1 MDAVDVRVSTFL
13 VKSGFGNA
21 KTGIRVE
28 HVPTGLVAESS
39 RERSEHMNKAIAF
52 SKLEAMVKTKSG
64 GVKADKVTVSDKA
77 RAVAAL
83 QKEFELLEAK
93 QLEVGEQ
100 MAVLVAQQV
109 VLSEKCRLIK
119 QSMMELLK

>member
-1 MDAVDVRVSTFL
+1 MSFKRST
-13 VKSGFGNA
+13 
-21 KTGIRVE
+21 
-28 HVPTGLVAESS
+28 
-39 RERSEHMNKAIAF
+39 NKPYLDG
-52 SKLEAMVKTKSG
+52 SKVC
-64 GVKADKVTVSDKA
+64 VSDKA

-93 QLEVGEQ
+93 QLDVGEQ

-109 VLSEKCRLIK
+109 VLAEKCRIIK

>member
-1 MDAVDVRVSTFL
+1 MSFKRQANKQYIDGPRVC
-13 VKSGFGNA
+13 
-21 KTGIRVE
+21 
-28 HVPTGLVAESS
+28 
-39 RERSEHMNKAIAF
+39 
-52 SKLEAMVKTKSG
+52 
-64 GVKADKVTVSDKA
+64 VSDKA

-83 QKEFELLEAK
+83 QKEFELLETK

>member
-1 MDAVDVRVSTFL
+1 
-13 VKSGFGNA
+13 
-21 KTGIRVE
+21 
-28 HVPTGLVAESS
+28 
-39 RERSEHMNKAIAF
+39 
-52 SKLEAMVKTKSG
+52 MVKTKSG

-77 RAVAAL
+77 RAVVAL
-83 QKEFELLEAK
+83 QKEFESLEAK

>member
-1 MDAVDVRVSTFL
+1 MQKAAVEYGR
-13 VKSGFGNA
+13 
-21 KTGIRVE
+21 
-28 HVPTGLVAESS
+28 
-39 RERSEHMNKAIAF
+39 
-52 SKLEAMVKTKSG
+52 
-64 GVKADKVTVSDKA
+64 VTVSDKA
-77 RAVAAL
+77 RAVVAL

>member
-1 MDAVDVRVSTFL
+1 MSFKRLANKPYVGAQRVD
-13 VKSGFGNA
+13 
-21 KTGIRVE
+21 
-28 HVPTGLVAESS
+28 
-39 RERSEHMNKAIAF
+39 
-52 SKLEAMVKTKSG
+52 
-64 GVKADKVTVSDKA
+64 VSDKA

-93 QLEVGEQ
+93 QLDVGEQ

>member
-1 MDAVDVRVSTFL
+1 MGERVNRMQKAAVEYGR
-13 VKSGFGNA
+13 
-21 KTGIRVE
+21 
-28 HVPTGLVAESS
+28 
-39 RERSEHMNKAIAF
+39 
-52 SKLEAMVKTKSG
+52 
-64 GVKADKVTVSDKA
+64 VTVSDKV

-109 VLSEKCRLIK
+109 VLAEKCRIIK